1 MAKNNPEIKFT
12 PEEEERIQKAVEEYH
27 RKERELMIEA
37 EIRNRIIRENRGKP
51 GYNYWAVDEK
61 IKGPHN
67 EALLFFIV
75 FRGSA

>member
-12 PEEEERIQKAVEEYH
+12 HEEEERIQKAVEEYH

-51 GYNYWAVDEK
+51 GYNY
-61 IKGPHN
+61 
-67 EALLFFIV
+67 
-75 FRGSA
+75 

>member
-51 GYNYWAVDEK
+51 GYNYWVVDK
-61 IKGPHN
+61 K
-67 EALLFFIV
+67 
-75 FRGSA
+75 